1 MQGSVGSTSAGNR
14 RDQPKDHN
22 LRVAGLALKMWVAL
36 CLSLSSAQCAAHYMH
51 DVQINVLPGCNEKS
65 YLALTER
72 VSASAQFV
80 AGVMGGGAKQHNNYV
95 FAARATD

>member
-1 MQGSVGSTSAGNR
+1 VQGSVGSTSAANRR

-22 LRVAGLALKMWVAL
+22 LRVAAGVKNVGGSLA
-36 CLSLSSAQCAAHYMH
+36 LSSAQCAAHYMH

-72 VSASAQFV
+72 VSE
-80 AGVMGGGAKQHNNYV
+80 
-95 FAARATD
+95 